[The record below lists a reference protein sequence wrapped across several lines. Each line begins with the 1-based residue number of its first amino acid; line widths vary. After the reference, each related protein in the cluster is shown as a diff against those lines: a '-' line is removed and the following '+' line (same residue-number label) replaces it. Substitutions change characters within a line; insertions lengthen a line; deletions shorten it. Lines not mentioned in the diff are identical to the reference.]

1 MSTAALKVAQRDATP
16 TLSNAPQSPPKSN
29 RQRLLAYLAPH
40 KGVLTT
46 GLLCGALASAVEA
59 GTLVALEGFISSL
72 DKPSHGNYLLWM
84 CLSIVILYAF
94 LGIFRYFQSILLATA
109 AQRVGLGIRRDIY
122 AHLQKF
128 SLRYFHQRRTGAIM
142 STMQS
147 DAAKVQNAAM
157 LLKDAVNA
165 PIAVLLFLG
174 YLFAK
179 SWLLTCFLLLAVP
192 MMAFAIQT
200 LTRRLRALSKQT
212 QERLG
217 DLSAV
222 MEETISAPRIVR
234 AFSAEKREIARFEA
248 ASQQAMETQ
257 LRTVSRS
264 ARVGPIV
271 DVLGAIGVAVVL
283 FIGGL
288 LVKDGGMTT
297 ASLITYLIAASKIST
312 NVNAIGG
319 IKSTY
324 EDMKGAADRI
334 FTDVLDVQPEI
345 TDAPNAQTLPHAEGR
360 IAFENVSFAYTP
372 ETPVLQDINLTI
384 EPGQVVAFVGETGA
398 GKSTLADLVPRFY
411 DPTDGRITVDGYD
424 LRDLTVASLR
434 RQIGIVPQESV
445 LFSGTLR
452 ENLIYGRPSATDEEV
467 REAARVTNIADFIES
482 LPDGYETRV
491 GERGS
496 TLSGGQRQRVAIAR
510 ALLADPRILI
520 LDEATSA
527 LDAKTEDFVKVALET
542 RLKGRTTLIIAHR
555 LSTIQNAD
563 RIIVLSQGRIA
574 ETGTHTEL
582 LARDGI
588 YARLYATQAKQ
599 KEADL
604 G

>member
-1 MSTAALKVAQRDATP
+1 MSTAALKVASRDTVSTP
-16 TLSNAPQSPPKSN
+16 STEPQPLPKSN

-40 KGVLTT
+40 KGILTT
-46 GLLCGALASAVEA
+46 GLLCGALASLVEG
-59 GTLVALEGFISSL
+59 GTGFLFKKFIDNLGNSAQSKFLVWICVGIVALYI
-72 DKPSHGNYLLWM
+72 LLG
-84 CLSIVILYAF
+84 VFKY
-94 LGIFRYFQSILLATA
+94 GQTILLATA
-109 AQRVGLGIRRDIY
+109 AQRVGQGIRRDIY

-128 SLRYFHQRRTGAIM
+128 SLGYFHRRRTGAIM
-142 STMQS
+142 STLQS

-165 PIAVLLFLG
+165 PLAVGIFLG
-174 YLFAK
+174 MLFAE

-192 MMAFAIQT
+192 GMAIAIQT
-200 LTRRLRALSKQT
+200 LTRRLRGLSQAT

-217 DLSAV
+217 NMSAM

-234 AFSAEKREIARFEA
+234 AFSAEEREIARFEN
-248 ASQQAMETQ
+248 ASEEAVKAQ
-257 LRTVSRS
+257 LRSTSRS
-264 ARVGPIV
+264 ARLGPVV
-271 DVLGAIGVAVVL
+271 DVLGAIGVAGVL
-283 FIGGL
+283 YIGGM
-288 LVKDGGMTT
+288 LVHDEVMTVG
-297 ASLITYLIAASKIST
+297 SLSAYLFFAAKISA

-319 IKSTY
+319 IKSNY
-324 EDMKGAADRI
+324 EDMMGAADRI
-334 FTDVLDVQPEI
+334 FADVLDVQPEI
-345 TDAPNAQTLPHAEGR
+345 NDVRDAKVLPTVSGR
-360 IAFENVSFAYTP
+360 IAFENVSFAYSP
-372 ETPVLQDINLTI
+372 ETPVLTDISLII

-411 DPTDGRITVDGYD
+411 DPTAGRITVDGHD
-424 LRDLTVASLR
+424 IRCVAMASLR

-452 ENLIYGRPSATDEEV
+452 DNLIYGRPEATDDEV
-467 REAARVTNIADFIES
+467 RSAARVTNIADFIEA

-527 LDAKTEDFVKVALET
+527 LDTKTEASVKAALDT
-542 RLKGRTTLIIAHR
+542 LLKGRTTLIIAHR

-563 RIIVLSQGRIA
+563 KIVVLSQGRIA
-574 ETGTHTEL
+574 ETGTHSDL
-582 LARDGI
+582 LNRDGI

-599 KEADL
+599 KE
-604 G
+604 